1 MRTAVIKRSSK
12 LIAWGVI
19 VALLP
24 MLTIG
29 IMFMMKASA
38 ALTDIETEQIRNLKT
53 TLISYVEEVVS
64 REMMMLKN
72 FARYPVMQKGIKLLK
87 VDEGEIFHF
96 HFNKDLTHF
105 HDKKRFQTFFVANEK
120 GIVATDASQGIYRG
134 LDISKEEYFTQAMD
148 GKTFVDKVIQSQE
161 TKEPV
166 AVIASP
172 LADKD
177 GKIAGIMVSHF
188 RLTNLNKKISDIRI
202 GKTGHAFITDNKTKM
217 VISHPKSGMIMKDL
231 RKIKGMEFICD
242 KILSSAS
249 GIEKCSFKGSDY
261 VVAFGPVKSTHWTL
275 GITIPESEYMA
286 PLISMRNTGVLVGT
300 VLIVF
305 SVSAVLIFSGRFTRD
320 INQVNEIL
328 NEGAE
333 QVADSSRQVASASQ
347 ELAETSSE
355 QAASLGGIS
364 SSLEDMSSITRQNAV
379 NACKADKLAKETD
392 QIVNLANDSMTDLTG
407 SMEDISKAS
416 EENQKIIK
424 TIDEIAF
431 QTNLLALNA
440 AVESA
445 RAGEAGAGFA
455 VVADEVRNLAMRSA
469 DAARNTS
476 DLIEDTVKKIGYG
489 RNLVTKAND
498 AFSQVA
504 LSASEIGRL
513 VGEIATASTEQDYRI
528 DYINKAVAELEK
540 ITNKNAAN
548 AEESASA
555 AEQMNAQTGQIQ
567 RISDNL
573 VVLVGGKVK

>member
-1 MRTAVIKRSSK
+1 MRTALVKRSSK
-12 LIAWGVI
+12 LIAGGVI
-19 VALLP
+19 VALVP

-29 IMFMMKASA
+29 MMFMIKASS
-38 ALTDIETEQIRNLKT
+38 ALTDIETEQIGNLKT
-53 TLISYVEEVVS
+53 TLISYVEEVIS
-64 REMMMLKN
+64 QEMMVLKN
-72 FARYPVMQKGIKLLK
+72 FARDPVMQKGIKLLK
-87 VDEGEIFHF
+87 VDESEIFHF
-96 HFNKDLTHF
+96 HFNKDLTQF
-105 HDKKRFQTFFVANEK
+105 HDKKRFQTFFVADKK
-120 GIVATDASQGIYRG
+120 GIVITDTSQGAYRG

-177 GKIAGIMVSHF
+177 DKIAGIMVSHF
-188 RLTNLNKKISDIRI
+188 RLANLNKKISDIRI
-202 GKTGHAFITDNKTKM
+202 GKTGHAFITDSKTNM
-217 VISHPKSGMIMKDL
+217 VISHPRSEMIMKDL
-231 RKIKGMEFICD
+231 KKIKGMEFICN
-242 KILSSAS
+242 KKLSS
-249 GIEKCSFKGSDY
+249 GIEKYTFNGSDY
-261 VVAFGPVKSTHWTL
+261 VAAFGPVKSANWSV

-286 PLISMRNTGVLVGT
+286 PLISMRNTGVLAGA
-300 VLIVF
+300 VLIVL
-305 SVSAVLIFSGRFTRD
+305 SVFAVLVFSGRFTKH
-320 INQVNEIL
+320 INHVNEIL

-333 QVADSSRQVASASQ
+333 QVADSSRQVASASH

-379 NACKADKLAKETD
+379 NAGKADKLAKETD

-469 DAARNTS
+469 DAARSTS

-513 VGEIATASTEQDYRI
+513 VGEIATASTEQDHKI

-555 AEQMNAQTGQIQ
+555 AEQMNAQTEQIQ